1 MKILL
6 TNDDGIQAKGIRTL
20 AKVLSSE
27 HEIYIVAPE
36 GERSANSHAITYY
49 RINHEAIREEVDGAK
64 EAWAIVGATPADCT
78 YYALHTIL
86 KDREPDLVISG
97 INHGENFSSDCKYSG
112 TVSAAMEGLIAG
124 YPSIATSLCSYTSRE
139 FEVAAEVIR
148 DLIPYYMQDELRHEY
163 TLNVNIPS
171 CAKEEIK
178 GFKVTH
184 FDSQRIYEKNIDLM
198 HKEGNRY

>member
-1 MKILL
+1 
-6 TNDDGIQAKGIRTL
+6 
-20 AKVLSSE
+20 
-27 HEIYIVAPE
+27 
-36 GERSANSHAITYY
+36 
-49 RINHEAIREEVDGAK
+49 
-64 EAWAIVGATPADCT
+64 
-78 YYALHTIL
+78 
-86 KDREPDLVISG
+86 
-97 INHGENFSSDCKYSG
+97 
-112 TVSAAMEGLIAG
+112 MEGLIAG

-198 HKEGNRY
+198 HKEGNRYELICRDASASGIETIPAEDGLGDSNAVRNGYISLTPLHLDMVKHDCLAALKSYENIKIK